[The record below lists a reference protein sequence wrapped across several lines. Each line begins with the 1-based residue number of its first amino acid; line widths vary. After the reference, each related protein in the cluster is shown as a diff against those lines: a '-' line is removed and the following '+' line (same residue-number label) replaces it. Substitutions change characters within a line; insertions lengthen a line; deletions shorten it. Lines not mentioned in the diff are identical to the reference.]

1 MEMALLTFW
10 LLESYIKDRR
20 NVNFGTEVDFHVN
33 IGVMSIEK
41 PSRMEEA

>member
-1 MEMALLTFW
+1 MGMALLTFW
-10 LLESYIKDRR
+10 LLESYVKNRI

-33 IGVMSIEK
+33 IDVMSIEK